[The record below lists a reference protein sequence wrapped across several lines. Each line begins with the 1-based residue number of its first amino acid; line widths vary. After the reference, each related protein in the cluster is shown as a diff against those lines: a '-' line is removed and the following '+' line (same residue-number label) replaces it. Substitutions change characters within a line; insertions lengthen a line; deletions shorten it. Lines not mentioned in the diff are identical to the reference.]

1 MIRQSILDILK
12 EQSSKVTE
20 VESSMETPIKV
31 QSEVPDNGDG
41 FSGDRVVVENDA
53 GSFLYIKVADR
64 WMKTDLEEV

>member
-1 MIRQSILDILK
+1 MIRESILTILRQ
-12 EQSSKVTE
+12 QSSKLNE
-20 VESSMETPIKV
+20 VENSMETHIKV

>member
-1 MIRQSILDILK
+1 MIRESILTILRQ
-12 EQSSKVTE
+12 QSSKLNE
-20 VESSMETPIKV
+20 VENSMETPIKV

>member
-1 MIRQSILDILK
+1 MIRESILTILRQ
-12 EQSSKVTE
+12 QSSKLNE
-20 VESSMETPIKV
+20 VENSMETPIKV

-41 FSGDRVVVENDA
+41 FSGDRVVVENAA

>member
-1 MIRQSILDILK
+1 MIRESILAVLRR
-12 EQSSKVTE
+12 QSSKLSE
-20 VESSMETPIKV
+20 VENSMETPIKV

>member
-1 MIRQSILDILK
+1 M
-12 EQSSKVTE
+12 TE

-53 GSFLYIKVADR
+53 GSLYIKVVDR
-64 WMKTDLEEV
+64 WMKTIWEV